1 MSIRSLLFATFH
13 FALFRSLLLTLG
25 ASQRL
30 KQQRAFRALP
40 LNLINNEKSGE
51 LKMNDQ
57 IKITFKEYLSE
68 IFDKPSKIH
77 EAYRLFRNY
86 SPRNRIL
93 AESQL
98 LNLEP
103 INTYKG
109 WQELGRQVKKGSR
122 GISLFL
128 PVVSKKK
135 KDNENKIERE
145 GKGEGANTL
154 EIKISCS
161 AKFVMKRHWFTLS
174 QTEGEEFKPEE
185 LPNFNVKQALEAFG
199 IRQEKFRNINGN
211 CQGYAIPNDKVIAIN
226 PLAYAPYKTTIHE
239 IAHCLLH
246 KESGTLIDGVELDSS
261 LKEFEAETT
270 AYLVC
275 CSLGK
280 FDHLQYSRGYIAG
293 WIKKD
298 DIAEENF
305 KRAFDAANKI
315 LKAGLVEKLETAP
328 EEKAK
333 NQGGK

>member
-1 MSIRSLLFATFH
+1 MS
-13 FALFRSLLLTLG
+13 
-25 ASQRL
+25 
-30 KQQRAFRALP
+30 
-40 LNLINNEKSGE
+40 
-51 LKMNDQ
+51 DQ
-57 IKITFKEYLSE
+57 IKISFKEYLSE
-68 IFDKPSKIH
+68 IYDKPSKLH

-98 LNLEP
+98 LLLEP

-135 KDNENKIERE
+135 KDNEEVGDKKECE
-145 GKGEGANTL
+145 GEDNSNPT
-154 EIKISCS
+154 IKLSFS
-161 AKFVMKRHWFTLS
+161 AQFVMKRHWFTLS

-185 LPNFNVKQALEAFG
+185 LPNFDVKKALEVFG
-199 IRQEKFRNINGN
+199 ISQENFRSIDGN
-211 CQGYAIPNDKVIAIN
+211 CQGYAIPSKKIIAIN

-246 KESGTLIDGVELDSS
+246 QESAEIVDGSELESS
-261 LKEFEAETT
+261 IKEFEAETT

-280 FDHLQYSRGYIAG
+280 FNHLEYSRGYISN
-293 WIKKD
+293 WIKRN
-298 DIAEENF
+298 DIEEENF

-315 LKAGLVEKLETAP
+315 LKAGLVEGE
-328 EEKAK
+328 
-333 NQGGK
+333 GR

>member
-1 MSIRSLLFATFH
+1 MS
-13 FALFRSLLLTLG
+13 
-25 ASQRL
+25 
-30 KQQRAFRALP
+30 
-40 LNLINNEKSGE
+40 
-51 LKMNDQ
+51 DQ
-57 IKITFKEYLSE
+57 IKISFKEYLSE
-68 IFDKPSKIH
+68 IYDKPSKLH

-98 LNLEP
+98 LLLEP

-135 KDNENKIERE
+135 KDNQEVGDKKECE
-145 GKGEGANTL
+145 GEESSNPT
-154 EIKISCS
+154 IKLSFS
-161 AKFVMKRHWFTLS
+161 AQFVMKRHWFTLS

-185 LPNFNVKQALEAFG
+185 LPNFDVKKALEVFG
-199 IRQEKFRNINGN
+199 ISQENFRSIDGN
-211 CQGYAIPNDKVIAIN
+211 CQGYAIPRKNIIAIN

-239 IAHCLLH
+239 ISHCLLH
-246 KESGTLIDGVELDSS
+246 RESSQIIDGAELDSS
-261 LKEFEAETT
+261 IKEFEAETT

-280 FDHLQYSRGYIAG
+280 FDHLEYSRGYISN
-293 WIKKD
+293 WIKRN
-298 DIAEENF
+298 DIEEENF

-315 LKAGLVEKLETAP
+315 LKAGLVEGE
-328 EEKAK
+328 
-333 NQGGK
+333 GR

>member
-1 MSIRSLLFATFH
+1 MS
-13 FALFRSLLLTLG
+13 
-25 ASQRL
+25 
-30 KQQRAFRALP
+30 
-40 LNLINNEKSGE
+40 
-51 LKMNDQ
+51 DQ
-57 IKITFKEYLSE
+57 IKISFKEYLSE
-68 IFDKPSKIH
+68 IYDKPSKLH

-98 LNLEP
+98 LFLEP
-103 INTYKG
+103 INAYKG

-135 KDNENKIERE
+135 KDNEEVGDKKECE
-145 GKGEGANTL
+145 GEDNSNPT
-154 EIKISCS
+154 IKLSFS
-161 AKFVMKRHWFTLS
+161 AQFVMKRHWFTLS

-185 LPNFNVKQALEAFG
+185 LPNFDVKKALEVFG
-199 IRQEKFRNINGN
+199 ISQENFRSIDGN
-211 CQGYAIPNDKVIAIN
+211 CQGYAIPSKNIIAIN

-246 KESGTLIDGVELDSS
+246 QESAEIVDGSELESS
-261 LKEFEAETT
+261 IKEFEAETT

-280 FDHLQYSRGYIAG
+280 FNHLEYSRGYISN
-293 WIKKD
+293 WIKRN
-298 DIAEENF
+298 DIEEENF

-315 LKAGLVEKLETAP
+315 LKAGLVEGE
-328 EEKAK
+328 
-333 NQGGK
+333 GR

>member
-1 MSIRSLLFATFH
+1 
-13 FALFRSLLLTLG
+13 
-25 ASQRL
+25 
-30 KQQRAFRALP
+30 
-40 LNLINNEKSGE
+40 
-51 LKMNDQ
+51 MNQQ
-57 IKITFKEYLSE
+57 IKINFKEYLLE
-68 IFDKPSKIH
+68 IYDKPAKIH
-77 EAYRLFRNY
+77 EAYRLFHNY
-86 SPRNRIL
+86 SWGNIIL
-93 AESQL
+93 AASQL
-98 LNLEP
+98 SEIEP
-103 INTYKG
+103 INTYKA
-109 WQELGRQVKKGSR
+109 WLDLGRQVKKGNKA
-122 GISLFL
+122 IKLL
-128 PVVSKKK
+128 MPVKVKGKNSN
-135 KDNENKIERE
+135 KDDEEEKTTFTR
-145 GKGEGANTL
+145 
-154 EIKISCS
+154 
-161 AKFVMKRHWFTLS
+161 FVEKPYWFGLS

-211 CQGYAIPNDKVIAIN
+211 CQGYAIPNDQVIAIN

-246 KESGTLIDGVELDSS
+246 KESGTIIDGVELDSS
-261 LKEFEAETT
+261 VMEFEAETT

-293 WIKKD
+293 WIKKEN
-298 DIAEENF
+298 IEEKNF

>member
-1 MSIRSLLFATFH
+1 MS
-13 FALFRSLLLTLG
+13 
-25 ASQRL
+25 
-30 KQQRAFRALP
+30 
-40 LNLINNEKSGE
+40 
-51 LKMNDQ
+51 DQ
-57 IKITFKEYLSE
+57 IKISFKEYLSE
-68 IFDKPSKIH
+68 IYDKPSKLH

-109 WQELGRQVKKGSR
+109 WQDLGRQVKKGSR

-135 KDNENKIERE
+135 KDNEEAKDKKE
-145 GKGEGANTL
+145 GEGEDNNSPT
-154 EIKISCS
+154 IKLFCS
-161 AKFVMKRHWFTLS
+161 AQFVMKRHWFTLS

-185 LPNFNVKQALEAFG
+185 LPNFDVKKALESFG
-199 IRQEKFRNINGN
+199 ITQEGFHDINGN
-211 CQGYAIPNDKVIAIN
+211 CQGYAIPSKNIIAIN

-246 KESGTLIDGVELDSS
+246 KESSQIIDGAELDSS
-261 LKEFEAETT
+261 IKEFEAETT

-280 FDHLQYSRGYIAG
+280 FDHLKYSRGYISN
-293 WIKKD
+293 WIQRN
-298 DIAEENF
+298 DIEEENF

-315 LKAGLVEKLETAP
+315 LKAGFSEGSFSREG
-328 EEKAK
+328 E
-333 NQGGK
+333 

>member
-1 MSIRSLLFATFH
+1 MS
-13 FALFRSLLLTLG
+13 
-25 ASQRL
+25 
-30 KQQRAFRALP
+30 
-40 LNLINNEKSGE
+40 
-51 LKMNDQ
+51 DQ
-57 IKITFKEYLSE
+57 IKISFKEYLSE
-68 IFDKPSKIH
+68 IYDKPSKLH

-98 LNLEP
+98 LFLEP

-109 WQELGRQVKKGSR
+109 WQDLGRQVKKGSR

-135 KDNENKIERE
+135 KDNEEVGDKKECE
-145 GKGEGANTL
+145 GEDNSNPT
-154 EIKISCS
+154 IKLSFS
-161 AKFVMKRHWFTLS
+161 AQFVMKRHWFTLS

-185 LPNFNVKQALEAFG
+185 LPNFDVKKALEVFG
-199 IRQEKFRNINGN
+199 ISQENFRSIDGN
-211 CQGYAIPNDKVIAIN
+211 CQGYAIPSKNIIAIN

-246 KESGTLIDGVELDSS
+246 KESAEIVDGSELESS
-261 LKEFEAETT
+261 IKEFEAETT

-280 FDHLQYSRGYIAG
+280 FEHLEYSRGYISN
-293 WIKKD
+293 WIKKN
-298 DIAEENF
+298 DIEEENF

-315 LKAGLVEKLETAP
+315 LKAGLVEGE
-328 EEKAK
+328 
-333 NQGGK
+333 GR

>member
-1 MSIRSLLFATFH
+1 MS
-13 FALFRSLLLTLG
+13 
-25 ASQRL
+25 
-30 KQQRAFRALP
+30 
-40 LNLINNEKSGE
+40 
-51 LKMNDQ
+51 DQ
-57 IKITFKEYLSE
+57 IKISFKEYLSE
-68 IFDKPSKIH
+68 IYDKPSQLH
-77 EAYRLFRNY
+77 ESYRLFRNY

-98 LNLEP
+98 LILEP

-135 KDNENKIERE
+135 KDNEEVGEKKECE
-145 GKGEGANTL
+145 GEDSSNPTTKL
-154 EIKISCS
+154 SFS
-161 AKFVMKRHWFTLS
+161 SQFVMKRHWFTLS

-185 LPNFNVKQALEAFG
+185 LPNFDVKKALEVFG
-199 IRQEKFRNINGN
+199 ISQENFRSIDGN
-211 CQGYAIPNDKVIAIN
+211 CQGYAIPSKNIIAIN

-246 KESGTLIDGVELDSS
+246 QESAEIVDGSDLESS
-261 LKEFEAETT
+261 IKEFEAETV

-280 FDHLQYSRGYIAG
+280 FDHLEYSRGYISS
-293 WIKKD
+293 WIKRN
-298 DIAEENF
+298 DIEEENF

-315 LKAGLVEKLETAP
+315 LKAGIYEGE
-328 EEKAK
+328 
-333 NQGGK
+333 GR

>member
-1 MSIRSLLFATFH
+1 MS
-13 FALFRSLLLTLG
+13 
-25 ASQRL
+25 
-30 KQQRAFRALP
+30 
-40 LNLINNEKSGE
+40 
-51 LKMNDQ
+51 DQ
-57 IKITFKEYLSE
+57 IKISFKEYLSE
-68 IFDKPSKIH
+68 IYDKPSKLH

-98 LNLEP
+98 LFLEP

-135 KDNENKIERE
+135 KDDENKIEKE
-145 GKGEGANTL
+145 GEGEGDNNL
-154 EIKISCS
+154 EIKLSCS
-161 AKFVMKRHWFTLS
+161 AQFVMKRHWFTLS

-185 LPNFNVKQALEAFG
+185 LPNFDVKKALEVFG
-199 IRQEKFRNINGN
+199 ISQENFRSIDGN
-211 CQGYAIPNDKVIAIN
+211 CQGYAIPSKNIIAIN

-246 KESGTLIDGVELDSS
+246 QESAEIVDGSELESS
-261 LKEFEAETT
+261 IKEFEAETT

-280 FDHLQYSRGYIAG
+280 FNHLEYSRGYISN
-293 WIKKD
+293 WITRD
-298 DIAEENF
+298 GIEEENF

-315 LKAGLVEKLETAP
+315 LKAGFVEGE
-328 EEKAK
+328 
-333 NQGGK
+333 GR

>member
-1 MSIRSLLFATFH
+1 MS
-13 FALFRSLLLTLG
+13 
-25 ASQRL
+25 
-30 KQQRAFRALP
+30 
-40 LNLINNEKSGE
+40 
-51 LKMNDQ
+51 DQ
-57 IKITFKEYLSE
+57 IKISFKEYLSE
-68 IFDKPSKIH
+68 IYDKPSKLH

-98 LNLEP
+98 LLLEP

-135 KDNENKIERE
+135 KDNEEVGDKKECE
-145 GKGEGANTL
+145 GEENSNPT
-154 EIKISCS
+154 IKLSFS
-161 AKFVMKRHWFTLS
+161 AQFVMKRHWFTLS

-185 LPNFNVKQALEAFG
+185 LPNFDVKKALEVFG
-199 IRQEKFRNINGN
+199 ISQENFRSIDGN
-211 CQGYAIPNDKVIAIN
+211 CQGYAIPSKNIIAIN

-246 KESGTLIDGVELDSS
+246 QESAEIVDGSELESS
-261 LKEFEAETT
+261 IKEFEAETT

-280 FDHLQYSRGYIAG
+280 FNHLEYSRGYISN
-293 WIKKD
+293 WIKRN
-298 DIAEENF
+298 DIEEENF

-315 LKAGLVEKLETAP
+315 LKAGLIEGE
-328 EEKAK
+328 
-333 NQGGK
+333 GK